1 MSNLLHGTMAKVTI
15 EFDTVEDKD
24 EMEMCL
30 NGSKWYLV
38 AWELDQHLRKKLKHE
53 NLSEETYN
61 ELEKTRNL
69 IYELMCSNSIFFD

>member
-1 MSNLLHGTMAKVTI
+1 MSNLLQRIMAKVTI
-15 EFDTVEDKD
+15 EFDIIEDKD

-38 AWELDQHLRKKLKHE
+38 AWELDQHLRKKLKWE

-61 ELEKTRNL
+61 QLEKTRNL
-69 IYELMCSNSIFFD
+69 IYELMCSNSISFD

>member
-15 EFDTVEDKD
+15 EFDSIEDKD

-38 AWELDQHLRKKLKHE
+38 AWELDQYLRKKLKWE
-53 NLSEETYN
+53 KISEETYN

-69 IYELMCSNSIFFD
+69 IYELMCSNSITFD

>member
-1 MSNLLHGTMAKVTI
+1 MTI

-38 AWELDQHLRKKLKHE
+38 SWEMSQYLRNRLKYEPLNDGQYQIVEQTIDNLNQLMRE
-53 NLSEETYN
+53 NGVT
-61 ELEKTRNL
+61 
-69 IYELMCSNSIFFD
+69 FD